1 MADVIWTPQGKLTH
15 TNYDN
20 EEDLEKTI
28 SLLQTELFGSQRV
41 YLNAKKKIGV
51 KGGIQNIPDG
61 YLIDLTGSKPRL
73 YVVESELASHDPLR
87 HIVVQL
93 MQFAHSFTADRRI
106 VKNIL
111 FDEVQKSQTARE
123 RCEKFIQMRNYRNLD
138 HLLDTMVNEDFSA
151 LVIIDEIPD
160 LLEMVLI
167 GGLKFAVELLQI
179 SRYSNEAG
187 VRYYRFEPFLAD
199 VIEDLTAPTRG
210 NELIQVLDVEDVDT
224 IVVPAQADGFR
235 ETFLGENRWHAI
247 RIHGT
252 MRPQIKYIAAYQ
264 VRPISAITHIAS
276 VSSIEPWGDTGKFV
290 VNFSE
295 PAREITPIELV
306 PKGRVKALQNIRYTT
321 LKRLEAAKTLD
332 EVW

>member
-123 RCEKFIQMRNYRNLD
+123 RCEKFIQMRE
-138 HLLDTMVNEDFSA
+138 V
-151 LVIIDEIPD
+151 
-160 LLEMVLI
+160 
-167 GGLKFAVELLQI
+167 
-179 SRYSNEAG
+179 
-187 VRYYRFEPFLAD
+187 
-199 VIEDLTAPTRG
+199 
-210 NELIQVLDVEDVDT
+210 
-224 IVVPAQADGFR
+224 
-235 ETFLGENRWHAI
+235 
-247 RIHGT
+247 
-252 MRPQIKYIAAYQ
+252 
-264 VRPISAITHIAS
+264 
-276 VSSIEPWGDTGKFV
+276 
-290 VNFSE
+290 
-295 PAREITPIELV
+295 TP
-306 PKGRVKALQNIRYTT
+306 
-321 LKRLEAAKTLD
+321 
-332 EVW
+332 